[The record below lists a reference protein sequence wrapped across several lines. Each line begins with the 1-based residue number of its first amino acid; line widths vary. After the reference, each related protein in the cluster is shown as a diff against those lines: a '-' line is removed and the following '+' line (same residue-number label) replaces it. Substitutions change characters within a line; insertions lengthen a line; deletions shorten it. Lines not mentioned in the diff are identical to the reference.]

1 MGTTLLIPPVESKG
15 KLGRER
21 HWIACLFTSVGLGR
35 NVSKPEVILE
45 NTRRA
50 VKDLGT
56 QVEMLREKQLGNKK
70 NYQDHKGGTG
80 AETPGDCWAVRIN
93 SGLFSVPWAQTKKV
107 LEEGGV
113 DIVVVR
119 PEVEDDNDNDND
131 NDNDVEAKTGE
142 KRAAVVVDDIG
153 VGENIAD
160 KRKSTTKKGGTKRP
174 APVHAGLE
182 KRRKKRGLEGMA

>member
-15 KLGRER
+15 ELGTER
-21 HWIACLFTSVGLGR
+21 HWIACLFTSVGHGR
-35 NVSKPEVILE
+35 SVSKPEVILE

-56 QVEMLREKQLGNKK
+56 QVETLRERRPGNKK
-70 NYQDHKGGTG
+70 NDEDHRGETG
-80 AETPGDCWAVRIN
+80 AETPRNCWAVRMN

-113 DIVVVR
+113 DIIVVR
-119 PEVEDDNDNDND
+119 PEVEDDDENENDM
-131 NDNDVEAKTGE
+131 EAKTGE
-142 KRAAVVVDDIG
+142 KGAAADDIG
-153 VGENIAD
+153 VGENMAD
-160 KRKSTTKKGGTKRP
+160 KRKTTTEKGGTKRP

-182 KRRKKRGLEGMA
+182 KRRKKRGLEGWLKP

>member
-15 KLGRER
+15 ELGRER
-21 HWIACLFTSVGLGR
+21 HWIACLFTSVGHGR

-50 VKDLGT
+50 VKELKT
-56 QVEMLREKQLGNKK
+56 QVETLREKPPGNKK
-70 NYQDHKGGTG
+70 DNEEHKGETG
-80 AETPGDCWAVRIN
+80 AEKPGDCWAVRIN

-119 PEVEDDNDNDND
+119 PEDEDDND

-142 KRAAVVVDDIG
+142 RRAAVDDIG
-153 VGENIAD
+153 VGVNIAD

-174 APVHAGLE
+174 APVHAGSE
-182 KRRKKRGLEGMA
+182 KRRKQRSGFEGIA

>member
-1 MGTTLLIPPVESKG
+1 MGTTLLISPVESKR
-15 KLGRER
+15 KAGRER
-21 HWIACLFTSVGLGR
+21 HWIACLFTSVGHGR

-56 QVEMLREKQLGNKK
+56 QVETLREKQPGNKK
-70 NYQDHKGGTG
+70 DDEDHKGETG
-80 AETPGDCWAVRIN
+80 AETPRDCWAVRIN

-119 PEVEDDNDNDND
+119 PEGEDDND

-142 KRAAVVVDDIG
+142 KRAAVDHIG

-182 KRRKKRGLEGMA
+182 KRRKKRGLEGWLKP

>member
-1 MGTTLLIPPVESKG
+1 MESNG

-21 HWIACLFTSVGLGR
+21 HWIACLFTSVGHGR

-50 VKDLGT
+50 VKDLGM
-56 QVEMLREKQLGNKK
+56 QVEMLREKQPGNKK
-70 NYQDHKGGTG
+70 NDQDHKGETG

-113 DIVVVR
+113 NIVVVR
-119 PEVEDDNDNDND
+119 PEGEDDIDND

-142 KRAAVVVDDIG
+142 KRAAVAVDDIG

-182 KRRKKRGLEGMA
+182 KRRKKRGLEGWLKP